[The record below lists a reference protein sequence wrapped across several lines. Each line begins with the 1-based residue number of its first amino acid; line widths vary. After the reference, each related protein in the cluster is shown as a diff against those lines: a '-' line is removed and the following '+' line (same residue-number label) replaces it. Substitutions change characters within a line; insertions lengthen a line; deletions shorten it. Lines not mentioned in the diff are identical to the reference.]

1 MSIHNFQSDLI
12 GTKSAKEVKVFGQRD
27 FRKRGARLK
36 EEAGTQEEPPPFMP
50 F

>member
-1 MSIHNFQSDLI
+1 MSIHNFHSDVI

-36 EEAGTQEEPPPFMP
+36 EASGTEGEPPPFMP